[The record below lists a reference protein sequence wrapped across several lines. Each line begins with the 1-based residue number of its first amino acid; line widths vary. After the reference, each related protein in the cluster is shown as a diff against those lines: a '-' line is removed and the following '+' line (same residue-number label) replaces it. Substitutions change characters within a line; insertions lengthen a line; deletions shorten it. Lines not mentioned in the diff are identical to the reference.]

1 MMELEILNKLYLEL
15 SQIATAKTKREV
27 EQAEQIGVLSASLE
41 LALNQRKIDRA
52 EKVRENGNRA
62 IKNLWETI
70 TEKDEQIERL
80 TKGIKDIV
88 KLIESEGEVSKWKIL
103 NWLLHIMKTGQG
115 NEELHCPVCGYY
127 CLGKGGMGCIDKPS
141 LVAAKPQKGE

>member
-1 MMELEILNKLYLEL
+1 MKCHKLYCEDDAHSGGYCL
-15 SQIATAKTKREV
+15 IHY
-27 EQAEQIGVLSASLE
+27 IDSLE
-41 LALNQRKIDRA
+41 DIIQQQA
-52 EKVRENGNRA
+52 
-62 IKNLWETI
+62 
-70 TEKDEQIERL
+70 EQIERL

-141 LVAAKPQKGE
+141 LVAAQPQKGE